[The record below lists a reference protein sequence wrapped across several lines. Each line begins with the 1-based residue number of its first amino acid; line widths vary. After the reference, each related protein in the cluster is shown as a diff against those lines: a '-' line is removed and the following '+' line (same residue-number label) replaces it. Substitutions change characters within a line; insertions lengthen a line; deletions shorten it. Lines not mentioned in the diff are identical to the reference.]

1 MKKAI
6 LLVMCAILL
15 CGASVLG
22 TLAYLTS
29 TDSVTNTFTVG
40 NVAITMDETDVDI
53 NGAKDGE
60 TRVKSNEYK
69 LIPGVTY
76 TKDPTIHVGADS
88 EDAWL
93 FVKVENGIAALEAS
107 DNTIAAQ
114 LTANGWTLVEG
125 TTNVYAHNV
134 KATAKQDITVFN
146 TFAIDGSV
154 TGETLKN
161 YTDAKIVVTAYAV
174 QAQGFDTAAAAWTA
188 SGFDTTT
195 TDAE

>member
-6 LLVMCAILL
+6 LLVMCAVLL

-53 NGAKDGE
+53 SGVKDGE

-76 TKDPTIHVGADS
+76 TKDPIIHVGADS

-107 DNTIAAQ
+107 DNTIDAQ
-114 LTANGWTLVEG
+114 LTANGWKLVEV
-125 TTNVYAHNV
+125 TTNVYAYESIVTKNANV
-134 KATAKQDITVFN
+134 NVF
-146 TFAIDGSV
+146 GSFKIAGEV
-154 TGETLKN
+154 TSANLENNK
-161 YTDAKIVVTAYAV
+161 DAKIVVTAYAV
-174 QAQGFDTAAAAWTA
+174 QAQGFNTAAAAWAA
-188 SGFDTTT
+188 SGFGTTT

>member
-125 TTNVYAHNV
+125 TTNVYAYNV